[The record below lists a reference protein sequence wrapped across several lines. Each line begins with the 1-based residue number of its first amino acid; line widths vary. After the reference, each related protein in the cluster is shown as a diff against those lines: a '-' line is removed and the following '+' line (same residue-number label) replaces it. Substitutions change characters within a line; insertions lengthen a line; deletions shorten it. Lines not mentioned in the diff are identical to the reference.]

1 MRLALLAATA
11 LAASPALAGPATLYD
26 NVNGVQ
32 ATASGELVR
41 FSAILVDE
49 DGKVLATYAQS
60 ETLPSADLRV
70 DMEGAHVLPGLIDA
84 HGHFLMMGQTM
95 MSLQLFGTGSIAS
108 LREQLAAF
116 DAANPGT
123 GWIVGRGWNHEMFSD
138 GRFPTAADLDAVV
151 SDRPVILERV
161 DGHATVV
168 NTMAMEMAG
177 TADDTPNPVGGS
189 IMRDEG
195 GKATGVFVDT
205 AMEPLYAL
213 VPAPTGDDY
222 SKAVELAQ
230 GIMLENGLTAM
241 ADMGTPD
248 DHWHAMR
255 RAGDEGD
262 LKVRVMAYAAGADTL
277 ERIAANGPTP
287 WLYGG
292 KLKMG
297 GVKLVTDGALGS
309 RGAWLKAPYA
319 DAATTGLQ
327 MLTDEQLAASV
338 ARAVALG
345 HQVAVHAI
353 GDAANDQL
361 LDAVE
366 ATPNASTLRFRNEHT
381 QILDAADLP
390 RMAAS
395 NVIASMQ
402 PVHQTS
408 DWKMAE
414 KRLGPDRLDAAYAWR
429 SLADSGALLAF
440 GSDFPVEHPN
450 PFAGLEVS
458 VTRIDANG
466 EPAGGWRKGEAVSLG
481 EALAGF
487 TLGAAYA
494 GFAEDVMG
502 GLAEGRYADFI
513 VVDRDITAIDPS
525 DISETRVLATYVG
538 GQQVYRADDA
548 D

>member
-1 MRLALLAATA
+1 MRHLLFTAVASLAI
-11 LAASPALAGPATLYD
+11 ASPAAADTIYD
-26 NVNGVQ
+26 NVNGIQ
-32 ATASGELVR
+32 ADAEGNILR
-41 FSAILVDE
+41 FTGLHVDDE
-49 DGKVLATYAQS
+49 GKVIATLAEGEERPA
-60 ETLPSADLRV
+60 ADFWL
-70 DMEGAHVLPGLIDA
+70 DMEGRTMMPGLIDA

-95 MSLQLFGTGSIAS
+95 MSLQLFGTDSIAS
-108 LREQLAAF
+108 LQQQLAAF
-116 DAANPGT
+116 AAANPGD

-138 GRFPTAADLDAVV
+138 GRFPTAADLDAIVA
-151 SDRPVILERV
+151 DRPVILERV

-168 NTMAMEMAG
+168 NTMAMQMAG
-177 TADDTPNPVGGS
+177 TRDDTPDPVGGA
-189 IMRDEG
+189 ILRGAD

-213 VPAPTGDDY
+213 VPAYTGKDY
-222 SKAVELAQ
+222 AEAIDLAQ
-230 GIMLENGLTAM
+230 GIMLEHGLTAM

-255 RAGDEGD
+255 RAGDEGK

-292 KLKMG
+292 KLRMG

-319 DAATTGLQ
+319 DADTVGLQ
-327 MLTDEQLAASV
+327 MLTNEQLADSIK
-338 ARAVALG
+338 RAVALG

-366 ATPNASTLRFRNEHT
+366 ATPNASALRFRNEHT
-381 QILDAADLP
+381 QILDPVDLP

-395 NVIASMQ
+395 GVIASMQ

-414 KRLGPDRLDAAYAWR
+414 KRLGPDRLSAAYAWR
-429 SLADSGALLAF
+429 SLADSGSLLAF

-450 PFAGLEVS
+450 PFVGLEVA
-458 VTRIDANG
+458 VTRIDGNG
-466 EPAGGWRKGEAVSLG
+466 EPEGGWLASERVTLG

-494 GFAEDVMG
+494 SFAEKQLG
-502 GLAEGRYADFI
+502 ALTPGRYADFI
-513 VVDRDITAIDPS
+513 IIDRDITAMDPS
-525 DISETRVLATYVG
+525 DISETKVLESWVG
-538 GQQVYRADDA
+538 GRRVYLRD
-548 D
+548 

>member
-1 MRLALLAATA
+1 MRFALLAATA
-11 LAASPALAGPATLYD
+11 LAASPALADPATLYD

-32 ATASGELVR
+32 ATADGDIVR
-41 FSAILVDE
+41 FSAMLVDE
-49 DGKVLATYAQS
+49 DGRIVATYRHGD
-60 ETLPSADLRV
+60 TLPSADVRIDL
-70 DMEGAHVLPGLIDA
+70 EGANVLPGLIDA

-95 MSLQLFGTGSIAS
+95 MSLQLFGTSSIAS
-108 LREQLAAF
+108 LQQQLADFA
-116 DAANPGT
+116 AANPGD

-151 SDRPVILERV
+151 ADRPVILERV

-168 NTMAMEMAG
+168 NSMAMRMAG
-177 TADDTPNPVGGS
+177 TADDTPDPVGGA
-189 IMRDEG
+189 ILRDEN

-205 AMEPLYAL
+205 AMNPLYAL
-213 VPAPTGDDY
+213 VPPYTGEDY
-222 SKAVELAQ
+222 AKAIDLAQ
-230 GIMLENGLTAM
+230 QIMVEHGLTAM

-292 KLKMG
+292 KLRMG

-319 DAATTGLQ
+319 DADTVGLQ
-327 MLTDEQLAASV
+327 MMTNDQLADSIG
-338 ARAVALG
+338 RAVALG

-361 LDAVE
+361 LDAIE
-366 ATPNASTLRFRNEHT
+366 DTPNASTLRFRNEHT
-381 QILDAADLP
+381 QILDPADLP

-395 NVIASMQ
+395 GVIASMQ

-414 KRLGPDRLDAAYAWR
+414 KRLGMDRLGAAYAWR
-429 SLADSGALLAF
+429 SLADSGSLLAF

-450 PFAGLEVS
+450 PFAGLEVA
-458 VTRIDANG
+458 VTRVDANG
-466 EPAGGWRKGEAVSLG
+466 EPEGGWLASEKVTLG

-487 TLGAAYA
+487 TVGAAYA
-494 GFAEDVMG
+494 GLAEDEFG
-502 GLAEGRYADFI
+502 SLTEGRYADFI
-513 VVDRDITAIDPS
+513 VVDRDITRIDPS
-525 DISETRVLATYVG
+525 DISETKVLATYVG
-538 GQQVYRADDA
+538 GKQVYRAED
-548 D
+548 

>member
-11 LAASPALAGPATLYD
+11 LVASPALADPATLYD

-32 ATASGELVR
+32 ATADGEIVR
-41 FSAILVDE
+41 FNAMMVDE
-49 DGKVLATYAQS
+49 QGKIVATYRAGD
-60 ETLPSADLRV
+60 TVPSADLRV
-70 DMEGAHVLPGLIDA
+70 DMEGAHVLPGLIDG

-95 MSLQLFGTGSIAS
+95 MSLQLFGTDSIAS
-108 LREQLAAF
+108 LQQQLADFA
-116 DAANPGT
+116 AANPGD

-168 NTMAMEMAG
+168 NTMAMQMAG
-177 TADDTPNPVGGS
+177 TSDDTPDPVGGA
-189 IMRDEG
+189 ILRDDD

-205 AMEPLYAL
+205 AMKPLYAL
-213 VPAPTGDDY
+213 VPAYTGEDY
-222 SKAVELAQ
+222 AEAIELAQ
-230 GIMLENGLTAM
+230 GIMLEHGLTAM

-255 RAGDEGD
+255 RAGDEGE

-287 WLYGG
+287 WLYDG
-292 KLKMG
+292 KLRMA

-319 DAATTGLQ
+319 DADTTGLQ
-327 MLTDEQLAASV
+327 MLTDEQLADSV

-366 ATPNASTLRFRNEHT
+366 ATPNASALRFRNEHT
-381 QILDAADLP
+381 QILDPADLP

-414 KRLGPDRLDAAYAWR
+414 KRLGMDRLGAAFAWR

-450 PFAGLEVS
+450 PFVGLEVA

-466 EPAGGWRKGEAVSLG
+466 EPEGGWLADERVTLG

-487 TLGAAYA
+487 TVGAAYA
-494 GFAEDVMG
+494 GFAEDALG
-502 GLAEGRYADFI
+502 SLSAGRYADFI
-513 VVDRDITAIDPS
+513 VVDRDITTIDPS
-525 DISETRVLATYVG
+525 DISETKVLATYVG
-538 GQQVYRADDA
+538 GKQVYRAND
-548 D
+548 